1 MSRSKRRVHN
11 RRKSHSH
18 KRRIHK
24 KRRTHKRRM
33 HKKRRTYRRKQRGG
47 FNKDKSGNVTYFS
60 MDGRYRP
67 FGSVTDSIK
76 YQGQSLL
83 GGMQGKYKPVNPST
97 SSQPIGTPLSV
108 NDLKFSSTKV

>member
-1 MSRSKRRVHN
+1 MDFRAIIKAYPDAAYIDETVV
-11 RRKSHSH
+11 
-18 KRRIHK
+18 
-24 KRRTHKRRM
+24 
-33 HKKRRTYRRKQRGG
+33 
-47 FNKDKSGNVTYFS
+47 KDKSGNVTYFS

-67 FGSVTDSIK
+67 FGSVTDSVK